1 MRDAIEALR
10 ILDTEPYGVNEADA
24 ASHQA
29 FIDEQELNFDLL
41 IDDGLH
47 VARAYDALS
56 DTGTRI
62 KRTVAVVG
70 KNGKLIYWKPGA
82 PPIEE
87 ILRAIALAE
96 DEE

>member
-1 MRDAIEALR
+1 MRDAIEAFR
-10 ILDTEPYGVNEADA
+10 ALDTEPYGVNEADA

-41 IDDGLH
+41 IDDGLN

-70 KNGKLIYWKPGA
+70 KNGKLIYWAPGA
-82 PPIEE
+82 PAVED
-87 ILRAIALAE
+87 ILKAITLAN

>member
-1 MRDAIEALR
+1 VRDAIEAFR
-10 ILDTEPYGVNEADA
+10 ALDTEPYGVNEADA

-47 VARAYDALS
+47 VARAYNALS

-70 KNGKLIYWKPGA
+70 KNGTLIYWAPGA
-82 PPIEE
+82 PSPED
-87 ILRAIALAE
+87 ILKAITLAD

>member
-1 MRDAIEALR
+1 MRDAIDAFR
-10 ILDTEPYGVNEADA
+10 ALDTEPYGVNEADGT
-24 ASHQA
+24 SHQA

-47 VARAYDALS
+47 VARAYDALA

-62 KRTVAVVG
+62 KRTVVVVG
-70 KNGKLIYWKPGA
+70 KNGKLIYWAPGA
-82 PPIEE
+82 PPVED
-87 ILRAIALAE
+87 ILRAVSLAD

>member
-1 MRDAIEALR
+1 MRDAIDAFR
-10 ILDTEPYGVNEADA
+10 AVDTEPYGVNEADA

-41 IDDGLH
+41 IDDGLQ
-47 VARAYDALS
+47 VARAYDALA

-70 KNGKLIYWKPGA
+70 KNGKLIYWAPGA
-82 PPIEE
+82 AAVEE
-87 ILRAIALAE
+87 IIKAITQAE
-96 DEE
+96 DEA

>member
-1 MRDAIEALR
+1 MRDAIDAFR
-10 ILDTEPYGVNEADA
+10 ALDTEPYGVNEADA

-41 IDDGLH
+41 VDDGLH
-47 VARAYDALS
+47 VAHAYDALA

-62 KRTVAVVG
+62 KRTVAIVG
-70 KNGKLIYWKPGA
+70 KNGNLIYWAPGA
-82 PPIEE
+82 PSVED
-87 ILRAIALAE
+87 LLKAITLAD

>member
-10 ILDTEPYGVNEADA
+10 ILETEPYGVNEADA

-41 IDDGLH
+41 IDDDLH

-82 PPIEE
+82 PPTEE
-87 ILRAIALAE
+87 ILKAIALAE

>member
-1 MRDAIEALR
+1 MRDAIEAFR
-10 ILDTEPYGVNEADA
+10 ALDTEPYGVNEADA

-47 VARAYDALS
+47 VARAYDALAT
-56 DTGTRI
+56 TGTRI
-62 KRTVAVVG
+62 KRTVAIIG
-70 KNGKLIYWKPGA
+70 KNGSLIYWAPGA
-82 PPIEE
+82 PSVED
-87 ILRAIALAE
+87 LLKAIALAD

>member
-1 MRDAIEALR
+1 VRDAIDAFR
-10 ILDTEPYGVNEADA
+10 ALDTEPYGVNEADA
-24 ASHQA
+24 TSHQA

-47 VARAYDALS
+47 VARAYDALA

-62 KRTVAVVG
+62 KRTVVVVG
-70 KNGKLIYWKPGA
+70 KNGKLIYWAPGA
-82 PPIEE
+82 PPVED
-87 ILRAIALAE
+87 ILKAISLTD

>member
-1 MRDAIEALR
+1 MRDAIEAFR
-10 ILDTEPYGVNEADA
+10 ALDTEPYGVNEADA

-29 FIDEQELNFDLL
+29 FIDELELNFDLL

-47 VARAYDALS
+47 VARAFDALS

-70 KNGKLIYWKPGA
+70 KNGNLIYWAPGA
-82 PPIEE
+82 PPVED
-87 ILRAIALAE
+87 ILKAITLAG